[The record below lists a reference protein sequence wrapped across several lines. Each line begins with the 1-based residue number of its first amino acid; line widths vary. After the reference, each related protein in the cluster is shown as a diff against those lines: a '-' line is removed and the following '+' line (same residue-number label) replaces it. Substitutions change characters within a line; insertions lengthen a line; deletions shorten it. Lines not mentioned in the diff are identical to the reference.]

1 MPVLAN
7 RVKVSSTTTGTG
19 SVALGSPVDGFY
31 SFAEGGISNGD
42 TVRYVIENGNNFEI
56 GTGVYT
62 ITHISRSPEET
73 LVNGTADITSP
84 SAITLAGDSTVFITA
99 SSKNF
104 SYQTAISLIYG
115 M

>member
-42 TVRYVIENGNNFEI
+42 TAVS
-56 GTGVYT
+56 YT
-62 ITHISRSPEET
+62 HLT
-73 LVNGTADITSP
+73 LPTKA
-84 SAITLAGDSTVFITA
+84 
-99 SSKNF
+99 
-104 SYQTAISLIYG
+104 
-115 M
+115 